1 MCSFGYL
8 PNESDLLNPSIK
20 FHFSSQHRCII
31 QTTRTSLKE
40 RTKELRFFFLYKSNT
55 LNFTRVSLDSAA
67 RMFKGVDFAKDF
79 FFDAKMSSSNAIW
92 FYSKHT
98 HYLAHPLTYN
108 QPRPNREESNKR
120 LEDADGVLQHSFAV
134 KVIFFLL
141 PQAWSVM

>member
-1 MCSFGYL
+1 M
-8 PNESDLLNPSIK
+8 DA
-20 FHFSSQHRCII
+20 
-31 QTTRTSLKE
+31 
-40 RTKELRFFFLYKSNT
+40 
-55 LNFTRVSLDSAA
+55 AA

-120 LEDADGVLQHSFAV
+120 LEDANGVLQHSFAV

-141 PQAWSVM
+141 PQA